1 MPSRREGGG
10 SREPEPHPLDAV
22 IWGALTG
29 VQASLAEGDERAR
42 RYPADVAPFAA
53 TRDTE
58 PASFRSLL
66 ALVSGDDGVALFTT
80 EDVQAPSAFSVIRR
94 DSVDQMVLGDGG
106 TCAVQP
112 RAPIMGLGVADV
124 PEMLALASLTQPGP
138 FGPRTIELGD
148 YIGIRQSDRLV
159 AMVGERMRLDGFTEI
174 SAVCV
179 DPAYRGQGFAVD
191 LVRSLVS
198 RIAARSE
205 IPFLHVF
212 TSNVPA
218 IALYRKLGFTLRRQ
232 MRLAVLARA
241 HAGASTA
248 QDPEAGSTQQA
259 DPTASN
265 VIQESGQ
272 S

>member
-1 MPSRREGGG
+1 L
-10 SREPEPHPLDAV
+10 REPEPHPLDAV
-22 IWGALTG
+22 IWRALTG
-29 VQASLAEGDERAR
+29 VQESLAEGDERAR
-42 RYPADVAPFAA
+42 RYPADIAPFAA

-94 DSVDQMVLGDGG
+94 DSVDQMVLGDAG
-106 TCAVQP
+106 TCAV
-112 RAPIMGLGVADV
+112 MSLGVADV

-212 TSNVPA
+212 SSNVAA
-218 IALYRKLGFTLRRQ
+218 IALYCKLGFTLRRR

-241 HAGASTA
+241 EAEASS
-248 QDPEAGSTQQA
+248 GHS
-259 DPTASN
+259 
-265 VIQESGQ
+265 ESVEKQ
-272 S
+272 RKRR